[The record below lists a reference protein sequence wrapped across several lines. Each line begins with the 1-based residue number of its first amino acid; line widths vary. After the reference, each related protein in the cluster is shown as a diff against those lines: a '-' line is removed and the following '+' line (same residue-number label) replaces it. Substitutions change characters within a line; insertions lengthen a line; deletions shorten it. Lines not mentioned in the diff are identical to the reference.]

1 MFMKNI
7 YKFASILLLSL
18 LTPTVCSSQTTYPTI
33 VNDSLIL
40 LTSSQLK
47 HTNLIFAEHQM
58 LLKKVD
64 LLESQTQQYKLLV
77 SNYEEN
83 DSVNKRLLEVQKE
96 YYIGRLS
103 SLKENLYNETKKK
116 SLYKYGMFGTIGAA
130 ILAIIFVK

>member
-1 MFMKNI
+1 
-7 YKFASILLLSL
+7 
-18 LTPTVCSSQTTYPTI
+18 
-33 VNDSLIL
+33 
-40 LTSSQLK
+40 
-47 HTNLIFAEHQM
+47 M

-83 DSVNKRLLEVQKE
+83 DSLNQKLLEDQKS

-103 SLKENLYNETKKK
+103 SLKENLFKETKKK

-130 ILAIIFVK
+130 ILALIFVK

>member
-1 MFMKNI
+1 
-7 YKFASILLLSL
+7 
-18 LTPTVCSSQTTYPTI
+18 
-33 VNDSLIL
+33 
-40 LTSSQLK
+40 
-47 HTNLIFAEHQM
+47 M
-58 LLKKVD
+58 LLKRVD

-83 DSVNKRLLEVQKE
+83 DSVNKRLLEVQKD

-130 ILAIIFVK
+130 LLAIIFVK

>member
-1 MFMKNI
+1 
-7 YKFASILLLSL
+7 
-18 LTPTVCSSQTTYPTI
+18 
-33 VNDSLIL
+33 
-40 LTSSQLK
+40 
-47 HTNLIFAEHQM
+47 M

-83 DSVNKRLLEVQKE
+83 DSVNKKLLEVQKD

>member
-1 MFMKNI
+1 MKSI
-7 YKFASILLLSL
+7 YKFVSTLLLSL
-18 LTPTVCSSQTTYPTI
+18 LIPTVCSSQTTYPVI

-58 LLKKVD
+58 LLKRVD

-83 DSVNKRLLEVQKE
+83 DSVNKRLLEVQKD

-130 ILAIIFVK
+130 LLAIIFVK

>member
-1 MFMKNI
+1 
-7 YKFASILLLSL
+7 
-18 LTPTVCSSQTTYPTI
+18 
-33 VNDSLIL
+33 
-40 LTSSQLK
+40 
-47 HTNLIFAEHQM
+47 M

-64 LLESQTQQYKLLV
+64 LLESQTRQYKLLV

>member
-1 MFMKNI
+1 
-7 YKFASILLLSL
+7 
-18 LTPTVCSSQTTYPTI
+18 
-33 VNDSLIL
+33 
-40 LTSSQLK
+40 
-47 HTNLIFAEHQM
+47 M

-83 DSVNKRLLEVQKE
+83 DSVNKKLLEVQKD

-130 ILAIIFVK
+130 LLAFIFVK

>member
-1 MFMKNI
+1 MKSI
-7 YKFASILLLSL
+7 YKFVSTLLLSL
-18 LTPTVCSSQTTYPTI
+18 LIPTVCSSQTTYPVI

-58 LLKKVD
+58 LLKRVD

-83 DSVNKRLLEVQKE
+83 DSVNKRLLEVQKA

-130 ILAIIFVK
+130 LLAIIFVK

>member
-1 MFMKNI
+1 
-7 YKFASILLLSL
+7 
-18 LTPTVCSSQTTYPTI
+18 
-33 VNDSLIL
+33 
-40 LTSSQLK
+40 
-47 HTNLIFAEHQM
+47 M

-83 DSVNKRLLEVQKE
+83 DSLNQKLLEDQKS

>member
-1 MFMKNI
+1 
-7 YKFASILLLSL
+7 
-18 LTPTVCSSQTTYPTI
+18 
-33 VNDSLIL
+33 
-40 LTSSQLK
+40 
-47 HTNLIFAEHQM
+47 M

-96 YYIGRLS
+96 YYVGRLS
-103 SLKENLYNETKKK
+103 SLKENLYNEVKKK

>member
-1 MFMKNI
+1 
-7 YKFASILLLSL
+7 
-18 LTPTVCSSQTTYPTI
+18 
-33 VNDSLIL
+33 
-40 LTSSQLK
+40 
-47 HTNLIFAEHQM
+47 M

-83 DSVNKRLLEVQKE
+83 DYLNQKLLEDQKS

-103 SLKENLYNETKKK
+103 SLKENLYKETKKK

>member
-1 MFMKNI
+1 
-7 YKFASILLLSL
+7 
-18 LTPTVCSSQTTYPTI
+18 
-33 VNDSLIL
+33 
-40 LTSSQLK
+40 
-47 HTNLIFAEHQM
+47 M

-103 SLKENLYNETKKK
+103 SLKENVYNETKKK

>member
-1 MFMKNI
+1 
-7 YKFASILLLSL
+7 
-18 LTPTVCSSQTTYPTI
+18 
-33 VNDSLIL
+33 
-40 LTSSQLK
+40 
-47 HTNLIFAEHQM
+47 M

-77 SNYEEN
+77 SNYEVN
-83 DSVNKRLLEVQKE
+83 DSLNQKLLEDQKS

-130 ILAIIFVK
+130 ILAIILVK

>member
-1 MFMKNI
+1 
-7 YKFASILLLSL
+7 
-18 LTPTVCSSQTTYPTI
+18 
-33 VNDSLIL
+33 
-40 LTSSQLK
+40 
-47 HTNLIFAEHQM
+47 M

-83 DSVNKRLLEVQKE
+83 DSLNQKLLEDQKS

-103 SLKENLYNETKKK
+103 SLKENLYKETKKK

>member
-1 MFMKNI
+1 
-7 YKFASILLLSL
+7 
-18 LTPTVCSSQTTYPTI
+18 
-33 VNDSLIL
+33 
-40 LTSSQLK
+40 
-47 HTNLIFAEHQM
+47 M
-58 LLKKVD
+58 LLEKVD

-103 SLKENLYNETKKK
+103 SLKENLYNEAKKK

>member
-1 MFMKNI
+1 
-7 YKFASILLLSL
+7 
-18 LTPTVCSSQTTYPTI
+18 
-33 VNDSLIL
+33 
-40 LTSSQLK
+40 
-47 HTNLIFAEHQM
+47 M

-103 SLKENLYNETKKK
+103 SLKENLYNEVKKK

>member
-1 MFMKNI
+1 
-7 YKFASILLLSL
+7 
-18 LTPTVCSSQTTYPTI
+18 
-33 VNDSLIL
+33 
-40 LTSSQLK
+40 
-47 HTNLIFAEHQM
+47 M

-103 SLKENLYNETKKK
+103 SLKENLYNESKKK
-116 SLYKYGMFGTIGAA
+116 SLYKYGMLGTIGAA

>member
-1 MFMKNI
+1 
-7 YKFASILLLSL
+7 
-18 LTPTVCSSQTTYPTI
+18 
-33 VNDSLIL
+33 
-40 LTSSQLK
+40 
-47 HTNLIFAEHQM
+47 M

-103 SLKENLYNETKKK
+103 SLKENLYNEAKKK

>member
-1 MFMKNI
+1 
-7 YKFASILLLSL
+7 
-18 LTPTVCSSQTTYPTI
+18 
-33 VNDSLIL
+33 
-40 LTSSQLK
+40 
-47 HTNLIFAEHQM
+47 M

-83 DSVNKRLLEVQKE
+83 DSVNKRLLEVQKD

>member
-1 MFMKNI
+1 
-7 YKFASILLLSL
+7 
-18 LTPTVCSSQTTYPTI
+18 
-33 VNDSLIL
+33 
-40 LTSSQLK
+40 
-47 HTNLIFAEHQM
+47 M

-64 LLESQTQQYKLLV
+64 LLESQTQQYKLLI

-103 SLKENLYNETKKK
+103 SLKENLYNENKKK

>member
-1 MFMKNI
+1 
-7 YKFASILLLSL
+7 
-18 LTPTVCSSQTTYPTI
+18 
-33 VNDSLIL
+33 
-40 LTSSQLK
+40 
-47 HTNLIFAEHQM
+47 M

-77 SNYEEN
+77 RNYEEN

-130 ILAIIFVK
+130 ILAIILVK